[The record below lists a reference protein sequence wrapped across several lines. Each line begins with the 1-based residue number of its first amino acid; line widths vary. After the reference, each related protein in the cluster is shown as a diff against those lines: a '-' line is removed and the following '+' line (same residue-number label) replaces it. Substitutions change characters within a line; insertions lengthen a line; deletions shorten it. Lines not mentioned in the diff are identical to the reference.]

1 MSKIN
6 LIVGNT
12 SQLAPYF
19 PNDYLGVSSRD
30 IDYSQFK
37 NVEFD
42 RVIITFAEQR
52 TYIMDNEKMFA
63 EVNVD
68 QTLEAIKFFAPHSRY
83 VVVYG
88 TCELWNNFEGAVN
101 INTPFKYDYSPY
113 RQSKEIMADQIKTLN
128 LKNVIV
134 LHTFNFNSPYR
145 KPGFL
150 FSKIFNSIINKE
162 TIEIGDTYFY
172 RDLIHP
178 EYVVSRSIKAT
189 ENEIVGLGRLVF
201 VNDFIRELY
210 ASQDMEYEKYVKED
224 LSKSFT
230 GPPRNIFYAD
240 VRRPQYSYENLLNA
254 TINDIRKFKYQT
266 S

>member
-19 PNDYLGVSSRD
+19 PDNYLGVSSRD

-52 TYIMDNEKMFA
+52 TYIMDNEKMFTD
-63 EVNVD
+63 VNVD
-68 QTLEAIKFFAPHSRY
+68 QTLEAIKFFAPHAKY

-88 TCELWNNFEGAVN
+88 TCELWNNAEGPVN
-101 INTPFKYDYSPY
+101 INTPFKYNYSPY
-113 RQSKEIMADQIKTLN
+113 RQSKEIMVSQIKA
-128 LKNVIV
+128 LKLRNVII

-145 KPGFL
+145 KAGFL
-150 FSKIFNSIINKE
+150 FSKIFDSLINKT

-178 EYVVSRSIKAT
+178 EYVVSRSMKAY
-189 ENEIVGLGRLVF
+189 EDEMVGLGRLVF
-201 VNDFIRELY
+201 VNDFIRDLY

-224 LSKSFT
+224 LTKSFT
-230 GPPRNIFYAD
+230 GPRNIFYAD
-240 VRRPQYSYENLLNA
+240 DRRPLYNYDNLLNA
-254 TINDIRKFKYQT
+254 TIDDIRRFKYKT
-266 S
+266 G